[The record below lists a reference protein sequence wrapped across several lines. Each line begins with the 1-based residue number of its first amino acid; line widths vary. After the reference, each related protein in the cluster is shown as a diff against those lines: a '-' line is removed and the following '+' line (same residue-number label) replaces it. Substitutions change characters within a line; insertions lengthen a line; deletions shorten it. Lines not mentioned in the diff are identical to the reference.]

1 MIDGWISDIIQDIV
15 ETLSTGT
22 RKEVLKMRKL
32 GPRVGIMVRLPEQQ
46 RQAFKLY
53 AVKNNTTMQDL
64 TLELITNYLKQVEK
78 EEEEKVSEHE

>member
-15 ETLSTGT
+15 ETLPTGT

-46 RQAFKLY
+46 RQAFKLD

-64 TLELITNYLKQVEK
+64 TLELITNYLKQVE
-78 EEEEKVSEHE
+78 EEEKVSEHE